1 MQKSIEDQERELI
14 ELRNRLETK
23 SEELKESIERFKK
36 LVEEL

>member
-1 MQKSIEDQERELI
+1 MSIEGQEKELI

>member
-1 MQKSIEDQERELI
+1 MQKSIEEQEKELI
-14 ELRNRLETK
+14 ELRDRLETK